1 MRPSNNLK
9 NKTPSDKCWRVQR
22 VCMKV
27 QGHDSLEP
35 SMKYN
40 QGKKP
45 LMNQSSLWPF

>member
-35 SMKYN
+35 SMKY
-40 QGKKP
+40 KKP